1 VTHIGA
7 LRPLT
12 TNIMPRRDF
21 LFAKPAPRMAIDCL
35 LVEARAKVA
44 AAGSVQPSLTGSKT

>member
-7 LRPLT
+7 LRPLA